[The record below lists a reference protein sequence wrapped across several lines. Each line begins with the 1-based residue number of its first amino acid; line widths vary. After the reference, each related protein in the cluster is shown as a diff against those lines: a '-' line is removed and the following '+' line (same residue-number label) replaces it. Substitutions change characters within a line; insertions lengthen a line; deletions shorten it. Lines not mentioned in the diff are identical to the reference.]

1 MRSTAL
7 VILAVLVT
15 ACSGGGGGGGGGGPA
30 PPSALSYASPLQA
43 TAGTAIA
50 PLSPTVTGSV
60 SSYSVSPA
68 LPAGL
73 TLNTTTGVIS
83 GTPSAATAQATY
95 TVAAANSAGSATF
108 GLVITVAPP
117 GFVWDSTSWDGAHW
131 Q

>member
-1 MRSTAL
+1 VRLTAL
-7 VILAVLVT
+7 LMVAVLVT
-15 ACSGGGGGGGGGGPA
+15 ACGGGGGGGGGGPA
-30 PPSALSYASPLQA
+30 APSALTYASPLQA
-43 TAGTAIA
+43 TAGTAIT

-60 SSYSVSPA
+60 SSYSVNPA
-68 LPAGL
+68 LPASL
-73 TLNTTTGVIS
+73 ALNASTGVIS

-95 TVAAANSAGSATF
+95 TVAATNSAGSATF